1 MKLLAALGLIVG
13 AGLLFGAPRR
23 VGLRTGETSLHRWVT
38 QGGTA
43 VRHWWTRNRRA
54 DARRREA
61 AELILGLSAELTAG
75 LPLDVALLRAAATNP
90 VCPHAVSAATIGGD
104 VAVALRRDAQDQ
116 GLPVLASLATVW
128 QVAQG
133 SGAGLAAAAHRLGT
147 AAFAQQRMRRELAG
161 QMAGPRA
168 TAKVLAVLPVVGLLL
183 GSGLGGS
190 PLAWLLG
197 TPIGVVV
204 LVVGVALDVTGLLWI
219 RVMVTKVE
227 RRL

>member
-1 MKLLAALGLIVG
+1 MKLMTAIAMIITAG
-13 AGLLFGAPRR
+13 ALFGAPRR
-23 VGLRTGETSLHRWVT
+23 VGLRAGETFLTRWAGRVVA
-38 QGGTA
+38 GG
-43 VRHWWTRNRRA
+43 RHWWTRNTRA

-75 LPLDVALLRAAATNP
+75 LPLDIALLRAAAANP
-90 VCPHAVSAATIGGD
+90 VCPHAVAAATIGGD
-104 VAVALRRDAQDQ
+104 VAVSLRRDAQDQ

-147 AAFAQQRMRRELAG
+147 AALAQQRMRRELAS

-168 TAKVLAVLPVVGLLL
+168 TARVLAVLPAVGLIL

-190 PLAWLLG
+190 PLAWLVG
-197 TPIGVVV
+197 TPIGLVV
-204 LVVGVALDVTGLLWI
+204 LVVGVALDVAGLLWI
-219 RVMVTKVE
+219 RVMVTRVE
-227 RRL
+227 KRL